1 MKLEGRGF
9 DPREF
14 FKLVEEA
21 INSINKGDSKCV
33 LSITEGLYRTIVS
46 RAYYSLFLRI
56 RKALIRKDMKKLM
69 KRQRSIHIL
78 VIKRLRKL
86 GYNDIAELLNELR
99 QRRTEADYDLTKHV
113 DRRTAIYSYNLAKKL
128 HELIDKARLD
138 P

>member
-1 MKLEGRGF
+1 
-9 DPREF
+9 
-14 FKLVEEA
+14 
-21 INSINKGDSKCV
+21 
-33 LSITEGLYRTIVS
+33 
-46 RAYYSLFLRI
+46 
-56 RKALIRKDMKKLM
+56 M